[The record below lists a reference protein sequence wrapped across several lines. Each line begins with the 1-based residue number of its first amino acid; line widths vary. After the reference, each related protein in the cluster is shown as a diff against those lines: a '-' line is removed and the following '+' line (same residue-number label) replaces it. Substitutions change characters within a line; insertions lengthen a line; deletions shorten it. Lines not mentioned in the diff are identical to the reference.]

1 MNPQPFA
8 SSHLVYF
15 FGLVRLLIQHN
26 QWGEVIKPCHLCGAA
41 VLVTFHHHHCP
52 PVGTTGSGCMVGGFL
67 NPQPFASSHLW
78 HFFGLVRLFI
88 QHHQWGEVMKPC
100 HLCGAAVL
108 VTFHHHHYPSVGT
121 TGCMVGGFLNPQ
133 PFASSHLW
141 YFFGLVRL
149 LIQHCR
155 WGEVIKPCHLCG
167 AAVLVTFHH
176 HHCPPVGTTGCMVG
190 GFLNPQPFTSSHLWC
205 FFGLVRLLIQHYR
218 WGEVIKPCHLCGA
231 AVLVTFHHHHC
242 PPVGTTG
249 SGCMVGG
256 FLNPQ
261 PFASSHLW
269 HFFGLVRLLIQHYQ
283 WGEVMKPYH
292 LCGAA
297 VLVTFHHHHYPSVGT
312 TGCMVGGDF

>member
-1 MNPQPFA
+1 MNHATFVGLLFWSLFTTTIVPQWAP
-8 SSHLVYF
+8 L
-15 FGLVRLLIQHN
+15 
-26 QWGEVIKPCHLCGAA
+26 AA
-41 VLVTFHHHHCP
+41 WW
-52 PVGTTGSGCMVGGFL
+52 GGFL

-78 HFFGLVRLFI
+78 HFFGLVRLLI

-155 WGEVIKPCHLCG
+155 WGEVIEPCHLCG
-167 AAVLVTFHH
+167 ATVLVTFHH
-176 HHCPPVGTTGCMVG
+176 
-190 GFLNPQPFTSSHLWC
+190 
-205 FFGLVRLLIQHYR
+205 R
-218 WGEVIKPCHLCGA
+218 
-231 AVLVTFHHHHC
+231 HC

-249 SGCMVGG
+249 SGCMAGA

-261 PFASSHLW
+261 PFPSGHLW
-269 HFFGLVRLLIQHYQ
+269 YFLRIGQIVNSTSPM
-283 WGEVMKPYH
+283 G
-292 LCGAA
+292 
-297 VLVTFHHHHYPSVGT
+297 
-312 TGCMVGGDF
+312 GGD